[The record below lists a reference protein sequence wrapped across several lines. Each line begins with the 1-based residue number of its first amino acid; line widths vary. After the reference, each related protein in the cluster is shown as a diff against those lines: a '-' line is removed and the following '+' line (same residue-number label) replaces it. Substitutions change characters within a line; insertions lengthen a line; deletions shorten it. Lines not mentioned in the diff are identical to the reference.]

1 LQEEK
6 LRIQAGLELIEIYY
20 AAGHLDKAAGV
31 AGALRQLAPADT
43 DILDT
48 AYRIYANLAGES
60 MLSMAMLAPK
70 SARMH
75 QIMAQEMAR
84 QGNAEGAIAHYREAV
99 KMDPRLAGAAETSA
113 LARQSTRESCSRCPS
128 TVGTC

>member
-43 DILDT
+43 DILYT

-99 KMDPRLAGAAETSA
+99 KMDPRLAGAARNFGSGPG
-113 LARQSTRESCSRCPS
+113 S
-128 TVGTC
+128 